1 MRRTKRATSF
11 WSTKV
16 AIPEFIVGGEYEH
29 VEPEGEGDAPLAPR
43 AAVDIRSLELLGG
56 RAAGPLRFVES
67 DWFQIVVGA
76 VIVCNLIVASQSL
89 IIRSNSDASDDVLG
103 ADDAVELLILLF
115 YIVEV
120 LLRALHFGR
129 RFVCPISAEVLWN
142 YLDVAIVTVCV
153 LDQFLQFSSHGLT
166 ALRAFRAIRLLRV
179 VRVVCSVSADHFAWV
194 DGPRF
199 QVVGAAV
206 IFLNALMMGVETEN
220 KNSINWWIDQ
230 FCLFFFLLEL
240 VARIRR
246 ARLFQYFCG
255 PTDEDSSLFWNYLDT
270 VIVVTGVTDQWLL
283 PSFAVQTGDLGHL
296 MTLLRLLR
304 LMRLLRLLRLVKSI
318 RPLYQLALGII
329 KALQSMFWVL
339 VLTMVALYACALIMT
354 NLIGKGMILGQDE
367 LDETTRGHFGN
378 VMESLF
384 TLFGLMNSQ
393 FWREVEPLFDKLPT
407 MRVVWVCFTVLSSWA
422 LLSVMTGVVS
432 DNMLEVRLLQ
442 ARKDEEKAQNL
453 RFVVTQ
459 SLSEVFGAAST
470 SGTLTKQAYVEIIS
484 SPYYLRKLQQVAN
497 VPTEDLV
504 RMFDWLDVDN
514 KGSITEED
522 FMAGFD
528 WLNEPVTGKSLLKL
542 QTSVRQRCKRLED
555 RVRVLRDEMD
565 SCGDSMVT
573 RTQEAE
579 DFLQGI
585 LLKYEAKAHKLRQ
598 ERQEAEQQ
606 HRELHA
612 QLEATRRKLKLVFHR
627 RSSGSMLALQGEAPP
642 QSAGR
647 TRKWTGRLGVPSP
660 SSALAYAGKTLS
672 SPFRGRQHQ

>member
-1 MRRTKRATSF
+1 MRRTRRATTF

-29 VEPEGEGDAPLAPR
+29 VEIEGEVDAPIAPR
-43 AAVDIRSLELLGG
+43 ATVDPRTLALSGV
-56 RAAGPLRFVES
+56 RAAGPLNFVES
-67 DWFQIVVGA
+67 DWFQIVVGV
-76 VIVCNLIVASQSL
+76 VIVCNLIIASQRL
-89 IIRSNSDASDDVLG
+89 IIRSSRRHADKDLLG
-103 ADDAVELLILLF
+103 AEDTAELLILLF
-115 YIVEV
+115 YIVEM
-120 LLRALHFGR
+120 LLRMLHFGR
-129 RFVCPISAEVLWN
+129 RFVCPISAEVMWN
-142 YLDVAIVTVCV
+142 YVDVAIVTVGA
-153 LDQFLQFSSHGLT
+153 LDQFLAFSQSGLT
-166 ALRAFRAIRLLRV
+166 ALRAFRAMRLLRV
-179 VRVVCSVSADHFAWV
+179 VRVVSSVSTDQFAWV

-199 QVVGAAV
+199 QVVGAGV
-206 IFLNALMMGVETEN
+206 IFLNALVMGVETEN

-246 ARLFQYFCG
+246 ARLIRYFCG
-255 PTDEDSSLFWNYLDT
+255 PADEESSLFWNYLDT

-283 PSFAVQTGDLGHL
+283 PSFAVETGDLGHL

-354 NLIGKGMILGQDE
+354 NLIGHGMIIGHDE
-367 LDETTRGHFGN
+367 LDEQTRAHFGN

-393 FWREVEPLFDKLPT
+393 FWREVEPLFDKLPW

-442 ARKDEEKAQNL
+442 ARKDEEKAQQL

-459 SLSEVFGAAST
+459 TLSEVFGAAST
-470 SGTLTKQAYVEIIS
+470 SGILTKQAYVEIIS

-542 QTSVRQRCKRLED
+542 QTSVRQRCKKLED
-555 RVRVLRDEMD
+555 RVRVLREEMD
-565 SCGDSMVT
+565 SCSESMAT
-573 RTQEAE
+573 KTQEAA

-585 LLKYEAKAHKLRQ
+585 LLKYEAKSQQLRQ

-606 HRELHA
+606 QRDLTTQMES
-612 QLEATRRKLKLVFHR
+612 TRRKMETAYHR
-627 RSSGSMLALQGEAPP
+627 RSSGSMLAVQGEPEAAD
-642 QSAGR
+642 SA
-647 TRKWTGRLGVPSP
+647 RKWTSRLSSP
-660 SSALAYAGKTLS
+660 SSALASAARRLS
-672 SPFRGRQHQ
+672 SPFRGRRDR